1 MRLYPKIKRQR
12 DRIFLYI
19 KKVRN
24 SKHTTDLLKI
34 GESVVVEGGPSTG
47 KTHFLRK
54 TIKKLEANGEKVIFI
69 NANLPVSD
77 WVKEYSLFGKNL
89 EKRVEFFMKQ
99 MPENFYLIIDNAEKL
114 QDSRKLEF
122 CLYLMEQ
129 ARSTIVGCT
138 RFALLNPKVKVRLN
152 KAEMHSLGS
161 GADTFDVTYFFAAV
175 IIVFVF
181 LFGGHHL
188 IYLAAAFRYLFIG
201 TRIGGRSI

>member
-1 MRLYPKIKRQR
+1 MRLYPKIKKQR

-34 GESVVVEGGPSTG
+34 GEPIVVEGGPSTG
-47 KTHFLRK
+47 KTSFLQK
-54 TIKKLEANGEKVIFI
+54 TIKKLEAN
-69 NANLPVSD
+69 
-77 WVKEYSLFGKNL
+77 
-89 EKRVEFFMKQ
+89 
-99 MPENFYLIIDNAEKL
+99 AERL
-114 QDSRKLEF
+114 QDSRKLELI
-122 CLYLMEQ
+122 LYLMEQ

-138 RFALLNPKVKVRLN
+138 KFSLLNPKIKVRLN
-152 KAEMHSLGS
+152 NATLHSLGA
-161 GADTFDVTYFFAAV
+161 GADTFDITYFLAAI

-201 TRIGGRSI
+201 TRLGGRNI